1 MLSGFLVLKRQVR
14 DKLIRTARGIGSP
27 PPPPPSASVLRYLAN
42 KVGGGFDRALVVGNP
57 TAAPR

>member
-1 MLSGFLVLKRQVR
+1 
-14 DKLIRTARGIGSP
+14 
-27 PPPPPSASVLRYLAN
+27 VLRYLAN